1 MNKYS
6 DGWNGKGASGSTD
19 SLLKRSLS
27 LLFIYIK
34 VLNMLLEVT
43 KSEVKNSTD
52 KEPWQRKKSWFV
64 LIPQLEGRKNRRIK
78 KKVRERKISL
88 SKRKS

>member
-43 KSEVKNSTD
+43 KSEVKNSID
-52 KEPWQRKKSWFV
+52 KEP
-64 LIPQLEGRKNRRIK
+64 K
-78 KKVRERKISL
+78 KKVMICFDSSVRGKE
-88 SKRKS
+88 KSEN